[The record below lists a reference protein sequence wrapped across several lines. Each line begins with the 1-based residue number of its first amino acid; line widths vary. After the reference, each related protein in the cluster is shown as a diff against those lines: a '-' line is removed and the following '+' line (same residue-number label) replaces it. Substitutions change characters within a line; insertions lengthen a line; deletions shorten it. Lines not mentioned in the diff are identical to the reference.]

1 MRTGIDGKGYA
12 GPRYLFEQPAGMGK
26 DLLWEKKETER
37 KETAWGGFGFFYPCR
52 SMKEYTCAGFLQD
65 EKEPTQVFLRF
76 QGQDYRKPRSAG
88 EFGIRFYTREGNY
101 DLTGS
106 NLPVS
111 GICDG
116 SKYGDWLQA
125 QGRDREV
132 PKHTEQ
138 VWDFYSR
145 SPETLHML
153 MWLYSPQGRV
163 QDYRTTRWFGGNT
176 FVWVTGEGKRS
187 YVRYQLLPE
196 KERKDCFG
204 YGLWVQVMDMEQ
216 ESRLG
221 FEPFDGT
228 RLWPEE
234 SCSLIQAG
242 TVALEGELGE
252 YEIWTEQAPLDLGN
266 LVPGIE
272 ISQDMILQGKR
283 FECGKRWDPR
293 QMKVSS
299 LFRTGPW
306 RGEGPGG
313 FLKSQ
318 VETGESV
325 EYEETAGEAA
335 GRKNNL
341 ENGNFQKRNF
351 AGNGEQIFVQAS
363 KRYQAMT
370 EEEQME
376 TASAIGEELSV
387 CSRQVQERELS
398 LFHRVNRGLA
408 WAVMREIGKK

>member
-1 MRTGIDGKGYA
+1 
-12 GPRYLFEQPAGMGK
+12 
-26 DLLWEKKETER
+26 
-37 KETAWGGFGFFYPCR
+37 
-52 SMKEYTCAGFLQD
+52 
-65 EKEPTQVFLRF
+65 
-76 QGQDYRKPRSAG
+76 
-88 EFGIRFYTREGNY
+88 
-101 DLTGS
+101 
-106 NLPVS
+106 
-111 GICDG
+111 
-116 SKYGDWLQA
+116 
-125 QGRDREV
+125 
-132 PKHTEQ
+132 
-138 VWDFYSR
+138 
-145 SPETLHML
+145 
-153 MWLYSPQGRV
+153 
-163 QDYRTTRWFGGNT
+163 
-176 FVWVTGEGKRS
+176 
-187 YVRYQLLPE
+187 
-196 KERKDCFG
+196 
-204 YGLWVQVMDMEQ
+204 MDMEQ

-228 RLWPEE
+228 RLWPED
-234 SCSLIQAG
+234 SCSLLQAG

-252 YEIWTEQAPLDLGN
+252 YEVWTEQAPLDLGN

-299 LFRTGPW
+299 LFRMGI
-306 RGEGPGG
+306 RSVEGPGG
-313 FLKSQ
+313 FLKPQ